1 MNDKQPHK
9 KQAER
14 FVLALLVVVFIS
26 IITVQVG
33 TDSPETTTRIETI
46 DSDSSEAIPLIDTK
60 DSGFT
65 EETPRIEAGF
75 ISGKDGT
82 YVRSHYRSLY
92 AETLGERTVYVPLSS
107 DAYMNVLDVTLED
120 IEQIE
125 AIRSPEETLLIANDV
140 TGLLWQVN
148 KKIDISIVGQNLLD
162 SVRPEFGNDNVAA
175 IEPKHAIFIKL
186 NWRF

>member
-1 MNDKQPHK
+1 MNDKQLHK
-9 KQAER
+9 KQAEW

-33 TDSPETTTRIETI
+33 TDSPETTT
-46 DSDSSEAIPLIDTK
+46 
-60 DSGFT
+60 
-65 EETPRIEAGF
+65 RIEAGF

-92 AETLGERTVYVPLSS
+92 AETLGERTVYVPFSS

-125 AIRSPEETLLIANDV
+125 AIRSPEETLWIANDV

-148 KKIDISIVGQNLLD
+148 KNIDISIVGQNLLD
-162 SVRPEFGNDNVAA
+162 SVRPESGNDNVMAT
-175 IEPKHAIFIKL
+175 EPKHAIFVKL
-186 NWRF
+186 TWRF

>member
-1 MNDKQPHK
+1 MNDKQLHK
-9 KQAER
+9 KQAEW

-46 DSDSSEAIPLIDTK
+46 DSDSS
-60 DSGFT
+60 

-92 AETLGERTVYVPLSS
+92 AETLGERTVYVPFSS

-125 AIRSPEETLLIANDV
+125 AIRSPEETLWIANDV
-140 TGLLWQVN
+140 TGLLWQVSKN
-148 KKIDISIVGQNLLD
+148 IDISIVGQNLLE
-162 SVRPEFGNDNVAA
+162 SVRPEFGNDNVTDT
-175 IEPKHAIFIKL
+175 EPKHAIFIKL

>member
-1 MNDKQPHK
+1 MNDKQLHK
-9 KQAER
+9 KQAEW

-33 TDSPETTTRIETI
+33 TDSPETTT
-46 DSDSSEAIPLIDTK
+46 
-60 DSGFT
+60 
-65 EETPRIEAGF
+65 RIEAGF

-92 AETLGERTVYVPLSS
+92 AETLGERTVYVPFSS

-125 AIRSPEETLLIANDV
+125 AIRSPEETLWIANDV

-148 KKIDISIVGQNLLD
+148 KNIDISIVGQNLLD
-162 SVRPEFGNDNVAA
+162 RVRPEFGNDNVTAT
-175 IEPKHAIFIKL
+175 EPKSAIFVKL
-186 NWRF
+186 TWRF

>member
-1 MNDKQPHK
+1 MNDKQLHK
-9 KQAER
+9 KQAEW
-14 FVLALLVVVFIS
+14 FALALLVVVFIS

-33 TDSPETTTRIETI
+33 ADSPETNTRIETI

-60 DSGFT
+60 DSIFT

-82 YVRSHYRSLY
+82 YVSSHYRSLY

-107 DAYMNVLDVTLED
+107 DAYMNVLDVTLQD

-125 AIRSPEETLLIANDV
+125 AVQGPEETLWIANNV

-148 KKIDISIVGQNLLD
+148 KNIDISIVGQNLLD
-162 SVRPEFGNDNVAA
+162 RVRLEFGNDNVTAA
-175 IEPKHAIFIKL
+175 EPKHAIFLKL
-186 NWRF
+186 TWRF

>member
-14 FVLALLVVVFIS
+14 FVFALLVVAFIS
-26 IITVQVG
+26 IIIVQVG
-33 TDSPETTTRIETI
+33 TDSP
-46 DSDSSEAIPLIDTK
+46 EAIPLIDTK

-65 EETPRIEAGF
+65 EEIPRIEAGF

-107 DAYMNVLDVTLED
+107 DAYMNVLKVTLEG

-125 AIRSPEETLLIANDV
+125 AIRGPEETLWIANDV

-148 KKIDISIVGQNLLD
+148 KNIDISIVGQYLLD
-162 SVRPEFGNDNVAA
+162 RVRHEFGNDNVTAT
-175 IEPKHAIFIKL
+175 EPKHAIFVKL
-186 NWRF
+186 TWRF

>member
-1 MNDKQPHK
+1 MNDKQLHK
-9 KQAER
+9 KQAEW

-33 TDSPETTTRIETI
+33 TDSPETTT
-46 DSDSSEAIPLIDTK
+46 
-60 DSGFT
+60 
-65 EETPRIEAGF
+65 RIEAGF

-125 AIRSPEETLLIANDV
+125 AIRGPEETLWIANDV

-148 KKIDISIVGQNLLD
+148 KNIDISIVGQNLLD
-162 SVRPEFGNDNVAA
+162 SVRPEFGNDNVMAT
-175 IEPKHAIFIKL
+175 EPKHAIFVKL
-186 NWRF
+186 TWRF

>member
-1 MNDKQPHK
+1 MNDKQLHK
-9 KQAER
+9 KQAEW
-14 FVLALLVVVFIS
+14 FALALLVVVFIS

-33 TDSPETTTRIETI
+33 ADSPETNTRIETI

-82 YVRSHYRSLY
+82 YVRSYYRSLY

-125 AIRSPEETLLIANDV
+125 AIRGPEETLWIANDV
-140 TGLLWQVN
+140 TGLLLQVN
-148 KKIDISIVGQNLLD
+148 KNIDISIVGQNLLD
-162 SVRPEFGNDNVAA
+162 RVRPEFGNDNVTAT
-175 IEPKHAIFIKL
+175 EPKHAIFVKL
-186 NWRF
+186 TWRF